1 MELRV
6 LRYFVQVARDE
17 SITKAAQSL
26 HISQPTL
33 SKQMK
38 DLEAELGVRL
48 FERTNYAV
56 RLTPEGIR
64 LRLRAEDILAMADQT
79 MNEFT
84 HKDRTVSGDLR
95 IGAAEGEPVRILGM
109 VMHKLADQY
118 PGIIYHM
125 YTGDTELLKEKLD
138 NGFLDFLLICEE
150 PDLHRYQA
158 ITLPIEDTWGLVMKK
173 DDPLAAKKSIS
184 FDDLSKLPLIVA
196 RQALHQDLAHLF
208 GSAVHRM
215 HFRATYDLAHN
226 ASLLVKEGF
235 GYLLTFEY
243 LIDISEESGLAFR
256 PLRPALHTRSHL
268 IYRKYQIFS
277 EAAELFLDTI
287 QETISRYPSDNS
299 AETSS

>member
-33 SKQMK
+33 SKQIK
-38 DLEAELGVRL
+38 ELEAELGVRL

-56 RLTPEGIR
+56 RLTPDGIR

-79 MNEFT
+79 VNEFT
-84 HKDRTVSGDLR
+84 HQDQTVSGELR
-95 IGAAEGEPVRILGM
+95 IGAGEAEAVRILGM
-109 VMHKLADQY
+109 AMQKLADQY

-125 YTGDTELLKEKLD
+125 YTGDTEMLKEKLD
-138 NGFLDFLLICEE
+138 NGFLDFFLICEE

-158 ITLPIEDTWGLVMKK
+158 ITLPMEDVWGLILKK
-173 DDPLAAKKSIS
+173 DDPLASNNSIS
-184 FDDLSKLPLIVA
+184 INDLSNLPLLVS
-196 RQALHQDLAHLF
+196 RQASRNDLANLF
-208 GSAVHRM
+208 GPAAHRM
-215 HFRATYDLAHN
+215 HIRATYDLPHN

-235 GYLLTFEY
+235 GYLLTFEH
-243 LIDISEESGLAFR
+243 LIDISDDSGLVFR
-256 PLRPALHTRSHL
+256 PLRPALYTRSHL

-277 EAAELFLDTI
+277 QAAELFLDTI
-287 QETISRYPSDNS
+287 QEITSRYPSENPAD
-299 AETSS
+299 TSS